1 MKFLIQ
7 SNYLIFPAY
16 THATEKKLVFS
27 QKGKTVFDLNIRLDN
42 ASPDFFAYIDVSL
55 FKNEM
60 LDISVTPEMPIVFK
74 EADEM
79 TIDNLYH
86 ESIRPQ
92 AHFTVKSGWMG
103 VPNALIRS
111 EGNYVL
117 LYPHNPAETESA
129 NTHWGYAV
137 SKDLIHWTEEKAPF
151 FPNEGSV
158 ALRGYEKVVFD
169 TLKELRLLGEWEHTD
184 KFMLSD
190 ASGELKIVR
199 FLDNGKYLVGD
210 TKNGVFVPTQKE
222 KTLRYGDS
230 ACTGVMF
237 DDLSTSRLIR
247 MDWDGCKTSRFCG
260 QMSIPMEISL
270 EKDADGFA
278 LVASPVKELQSLYK
292 NTNRYEDLVIP
303 AGGSM
308 DIPLADSAN
317 MISLKGEAAKTGAV
331 TLNVFG
337 REILLD
343 FENNRICAGKTE
355 CPLSITG
362 GSVDLTLLIDRMGM
376 EIYSDGGRVYLSAL
390 TEDMF
395 MDRNLLSFGLCSDQE
410 YLIDLIEIH
419 SLESIW

>member
-1 MKFLIQ
+1 MKIMIQ

-27 QKGKTVFDLNIRLDN
+27 RGGKTVFDLNIKLDN

-60 LDISVTPEMPIVFK
+60 FDLSVTPEMPISFK
-74 EADEM
+74 ESDEM
-79 TIDNLYH
+79 PIDNLYH

-92 AHFTVKSGWMG
+92 AHFTVKNGWMG

-117 LYPHNPAETESA
+117 LYPHNPAETA
-129 NTHWGYAV
+129 NGNAHWGYAV

-151 FPNEGSV
+151 FPNEGSI
-158 ALRGYEKVVFD
+158 ALRGYEKVVYD
-169 TLKELRLLGEWEHTD
+169 TLRGLRFFGDWERTD

-190 ASGELKIVR
+190 RDGVLKIVR
-199 FLDNGKYLVGD
+199 FLDNGSYLIGD

-222 KTLRYGDS
+222 KTLRYGG
-230 ACTGVMF
+230 ALGAGVMF
-237 DDLSTSRLIR
+237 DDLSTDRLIR
-247 MDWDGCKTSRFCG
+247 MDWDGCKTARFCG

-270 EKDADGFA
+270 EKDADGYA
-278 LVASPVKELQSLYK
+278 LLATPIKEIQSLYK

-303 AGGSM
+303 AGGAM
-308 DIPLADSAN
+308 DIPLADSAS
-317 MISLKGEAAKTGAV
+317 MICMKGEATKTGSMIL
-331 TLNVFG
+331 TVFG
-337 REILLD
+337 REICLN
-343 FENNRICAGKTE
+343 FAENRICAGGTE
-355 CPLSITG
+355 CPLSVTG
-362 GSVDLTLLIDRMGM
+362 GAVDLTVLVDRMGM
-376 EIYSDGGRVYLSAL
+376 EIYSDGGRVYMSAL

-395 MDRNLLSFGLCSDQE
+395 MDRNLLSLTLRCDEE
-410 YLIDLIEIH
+410 YLADLIEIH